1 MTDISIVETS
11 ENTKNPETT
20 EKKLLTELE
29 SLKVF
34 LDEIKKI
41 NSYIQ

>member
-11 ENTKNPETT
+11 ENTKNPEKT
-20 EKKLLTELE
+20 EKKLRTELQ
-29 SLKVF
+29 SLKVS
-34 LDEIKKI
+34 LNEIKKI